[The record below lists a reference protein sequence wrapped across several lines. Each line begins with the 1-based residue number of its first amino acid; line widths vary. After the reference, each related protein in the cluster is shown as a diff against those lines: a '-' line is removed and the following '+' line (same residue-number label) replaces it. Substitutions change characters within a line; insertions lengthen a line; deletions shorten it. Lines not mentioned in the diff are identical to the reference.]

1 MTDSAVSL
9 PFDAMIIAGGRG
21 TRLGGVSKP
30 DLVVGGRPLLDLA
43 LEAVA
48 GAACVAVVGGPRRDE
63 ARWTVE
69 EPAGAGPAAALAAG
83 LAELARDRDRGPSP
97 VTVVLG
103 VDTPLA
109 GEAVPVLVAAA
120 SAAHGAW
127 VVDGEGFPQFLLAA
141 YPTASLAS
149 RCSADLAGASLRRL
163 VGDLPMTAVPDVRGL
178 SRDLDT
184 PDDQRYWKER
194 MG

>member
-1 MTDSAVSL
+1 M
-9 PFDAMIIAGGRG
+9 PPRFDAMIIAGGRG
-21 TRLGGVSKP
+21 MRLGGVSKP

-48 GAACVAVVGGPRRDE
+48 GAACVAVVGGPQRDRV
-63 ARWTVE
+63 RWTVE
-69 EPAGAGPAAALAAG
+69 DPPGSGPAAALAAG
-83 LAELARDRDRGPSP
+83 MAELARDREPSP
-97 VTVVLG
+97 LTVVLG

-109 GEAVPVLVAAA
+109 GEAVPPLVAAA
-120 SAAHGAW
+120 SATRGAW
-127 VVDGEGFPQFLLAA
+127 VVDEEGCPQFLLAA
-141 YPTASLAS
+141 YPTASLAP
-149 RCSADLAGASLRRL
+149 RCAANLADASLRRL
-163 VGDLPMTAVPDVRGL
+163 VGDLPMTAVGDSRGL